1 MALKLRFIYTNG
13 EQNMEYIIENLT
25 KRQIRIMESSDIEW
39 CPDDISGDNTDIV
52 VFNEN
57 DCDKALH
64 LIGRK

>member
-1 MALKLRFIYTNG
+1 MALKLRLIYTNG

-39 CPDDISGDNTDIV
+39 CPDDIQGDNTDIV

-57 DCDKALH
+57 DSDKALH